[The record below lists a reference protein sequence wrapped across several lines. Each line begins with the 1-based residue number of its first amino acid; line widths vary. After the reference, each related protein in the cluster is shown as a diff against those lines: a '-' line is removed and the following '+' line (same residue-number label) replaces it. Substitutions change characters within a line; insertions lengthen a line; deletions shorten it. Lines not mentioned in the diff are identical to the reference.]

1 MVCYYHVKY
10 TFQSESTLY
19 SCLNVKELLPWNKDH
34 ISSLSDCNGIKTY
47 NHLISKRTLNQL
59 AKLDVVMLSSL
70 ATLNRFQTLV
80 LCLYC
85 WLSTVKYWLGN
96 VCIYM
101 SHTIQLRT
109 FLKCSL
115 FLSCK
120 VIYRQSVY
128 FAAMN
133 SVQ

>member
-1 MVCYYHVKY
+1 MVCYYHVTY

-19 SCLNVKELLPWNKDH
+19 SCPNVKELLPRNKGH

-96 VCIYM
+96 VCI
-101 SHTIQLRT
+101 
-109 FLKCSL
+109 
-115 FLSCK
+115 
-120 VIYRQSVY
+120 
-128 FAAMN
+128 
-133 SVQ
+133 